1 MKSVVYNA
9 FCIVCNW
16 RYAPFNERDE
26 RFESL
31 QFIRENDLSITVN
44 DKTHK
49 AEYLHDDDISVPI
62 RIMID
67 KNGED
72 SSDDWTF
79 SSVIK
84 ELDWAGINRFWP
96 KEWFYDGEGNPAK
109 EITIHYAENIDIVLQ
124 IVKPSDK
131 IMKSSFADVIIN
143 QDKDIITGY
152 DKSIQIVED
161 AMKSEDV
168 EMFKNKNKTKIA
180 NPETQTKENVVKVS
194 DEPQQVATEE
204 STGVEQQLADIA
216 KEEVIVTKKK
226 NRLLMIKRI
235 GIAAVAITA
244 GVLIGR
250 LIVKIASKEPAVE
263 AN

>member
-1 MKSVVYNA
+1 MDAIVYNA

-16 RYAPFNERDE
+16 RYAPFNDRDE

-31 QFIRENDLSITVN
+31 QFIQENNLSISVG
-44 DKTHK
+44 DKTYSAK
-49 AEYLHDDDISVPI
+49 NLNDTDISVPI

-67 KNGED
+67 KSGED

-84 ELDWAGINRFWP
+84 ELDWAGINRYWP
-96 KEWFYDGEGNPAK
+96 KSWFYDENGQPADF
-109 EITIHYAENIDIVLQ
+109 IVIHYAENIDINLQ
-124 IVKPSDK
+124 IVNPSDK

-152 DKSIQIVED
+152 DKSIQVVEE
-161 AMKSEDV
+161 ALKSEDV
-168 EMFKNKNKTKIA
+168 EMFKNKKKIKIA
-180 NPETQTKENVVKVS
+180 NPETKESTVEVS
-194 DEPQQVATEE
+194 DEPVEQAVGTEE

-216 KEEVIVTKKK
+216 KEEVAKTKKQK
-226 NRLLMIKRI
+226 RLLTVKRV
-235 GIAAVAITA
+235 GIAAVAIAA

-250 LIVKIASKEPAVE
+250 LIVKIASKEPTKTE
-263 AN
+263 